1 MKTKLLVVLIM
12 LYCSLSYS
20 ATIPRPNHIVICIME
35 NRGYSQIIGTS
46 QAPFI
51 NSLTADSKGALF
63 TNSHGL
69 THPSQPN
76 YLMLYSGSNQGI
88 VDDAT
93 PSTFPFVAPNLGAL
107 LINAG
112 FKFIGYSE
120 SMPSVGYN
128 GTVSGSYYRKHN
140 PWANWQTAV
149 TNGYPI
155 TVNQPFTAYPTNYD
169 SLPAVSFVVPNIIND
184 MHDGT
189 ITQGDTWLQ
198 NNLGPYITWCKTHN
212 SLFIL
217 TWDEDNGTTPNQI
230 PTIFV
235 GEKVLHA
242 NYNQYISHY
251 SMLRTIEDMYGLG
264 YAGHSDTA
272 QAIVNCW
279 APATGIQNSGEI
291 KNYSLSQNFPN
302 PFNPGTKISFEIPK
316 SGFVSLKIF
325 NELGKEVDELLSNNL
340 TDGKY
345 EVNWDAHNFSSGVY
359 YYKIQAGEFTQIKSM
374 VLVK

>member
-1 MKTKLLVVLIM
+1 MKTKSFIFVMM
-12 LYCSLSYS
+12 LCCTLCFGAS
-20 ATIPRPNHIVICIME
+20 IPRPSHIVICIME
-35 NRGYSQIIGTS
+35 NRGYSQIIGSS
-46 QAPFI
+46 QAPYI
-51 NSLTADSKGALF
+51 NSLASDSKGALF

-76 YLMLYSGSNQGI
+76 YLMLYSGSNQGVI
-88 VDDAT
+88 DDAT
-93 PSTFPFVAPNLGAL
+93 PSTYPFLTPNLGAL

-155 TVNQPFTAYPTNYD
+155 TVNQPFTAYPSNFD
-169 SLPAVSFVVPNIIND
+169 SLPQVSFVIPNIIND

-189 ITQGDTWLQ
+189 IPQGDTWLQ

-235 GEKVLHA
+235 GQKVLHA

-272 QAIVNCW
+272 QAITNCW
-279 APATGIQNSGEI
+279 DNTTNIVSTGEA
-291 KNYSLSQNFPN
+291 KNYSLSQNYPN
-302 PFNPGTKISFEIPK
+302 PFNPSTKIDFEIPK
-316 SGFVSLKIF
+316 SGLVTLKVY
-325 NELGKEVDELLSNNL
+325 NELGEQKAELVNSNL
-340 TDGKY
+340 HEGKY
-345 EVNWDAHNFSSGVY
+345 EVELDAKNFSSGVY
-359 YYKIQAGEFTQIKSM
+359 FYTLEEGSFRETKSM
-374 VLVK
+374 LLVK